1 MVMSGPLCP
10 LSSLVPHFNLQI
22 PFLQPLETLA
32 PLWSKSVLLNL
43 VFYYHS
49 FASPFCSL
57 SSSLSTMDVLF
68 VYLLWPFEG
77 LQTTVIVKICP
88 LQESVLLP
96 WWLSG

>member
-1 MVMSGPLCP
+1 
-10 LSSLVPHFNLQI
+10 
-22 PFLQPLETLA
+22 
-32 PLWSKSVLLNL
+32 
-43 VFYYHS
+43 
-49 FASPFCSL
+49 
-57 SSSLSTMDVLF
+57 MDVLF